1 MYCLQLVF
9 EEVIEQVKEKEEKEA
24 KRRERLA
31 DDFTALLYSLKVYII
46 HFGKN
51 PSNAVSFSS
60 TTFTPGVKFHRV
72 LYIKNPEYE

>member
-1 MYCLQLVF
+1 MF

-31 DDFTALLYSLKVYII
+31 DDFMALLYSLKVYILY
-46 HFGKN
+46 FGKN
-51 PSNAVSFSS
+51 PSNAVSFYS
-60 TTFTPGVKFHRV
+60 TTFTPGVKFHTV